1 MKFYTMIR
9 FSTYCLVLLSI
20 MPWSG
25 NAQEVWPLRKCID
38 TAIKNNLSIQG
49 AKLNLQS
56 AQIDSKQAQHQRY
69 PNLSG
74 STNVFWNF
82 GRTIDPTS
90 NSFTTETFF
99 NNRVGLNTGM
109 TLFNGFAI
117 NNSIKQA
124 NSNVNAAKED
134 IQQTQNDIAL
144 NVASFYLNA
153 LFAKENLSIA
163 RANLELSRNTM
174 SQIQTLVK
182 SGARAA
188 NEALDIEAQ
197 VATDEQ
203 AMLTAENNYTIA
215 KMQMR
220 QLMLIDQDIDVEMPG
235 SIEMMT
241 DPMLVEFDEIY
252 RGALSTQRS
261 IAAGEYRV
269 KSADLGVKIAQGQK
283 YPSVSVGGSL
293 GTNYSNQGI
302 KFDGTQT
309 IPNELVA
316 YLGGVPYNFVI
327 NQDVPIYSKA
337 GYGYQFDQNLSY
349 GFGFTVQVPILTN
362 YANTANIEKAKIMR
376 ENAAL
381 NLETTK
387 QNLKITVQQAHAD
400 AKAAKVKLQAAE
412 KSLAAQQAAYDNA
425 SKRFSLGAINGFD
438 LSNARTRLDN
448 AKNNLLIAKYDHLF
462 RVKVLDFYLGKG
474 ISL

>member
-1 MKFYTMIR
+1 
-9 FSTYCLVLLSI
+9 
-20 MPWSG
+20 
-25 NAQEVWPLRKCID
+25 
-38 TAIKNNLSIQG
+38 
-49 AKLNLQS
+49 
-56 AQIDSKQAQHQRY
+56 
-69 PNLSG
+69 
-74 STNVFWNF
+74 
-82 GRTIDPTS
+82 
-90 NSFTTETFF
+90 
-99 NNRVGLNTGM
+99 M

-117 NNSIKQA
+117 NNTIKQS
-124 NSNVNAAKED
+124 NSNVSAAKED

-153 LFAKENLSIA
+153 LFAKENLAIA
-163 RANLELSRNTM
+163 RANLEMSRNTM
-174 SQIQTLVK
+174 NQIQTLVK

-188 NEALDIEAQ
+188 NEALDVEAQ
-197 VATDEQ
+197 LAIDEQ
-203 AMLTAENNYTIA
+203 ALLTAENNYTIA

-293 GTNYSNQGI
+293 GTNYSNQGVR
-302 KFDGTQT
+302 FDGTQT
-309 IPNELVA
+309 FPNELVA
-316 YLGGVPYNFVI
+316 YLNGIPYNFVI

-349 GFGFTVQVPILTN
+349 GFGFTVNVPILTN
-362 YANTANIEKAKIMR
+362 YANTASIEKAKIMR

-387 QNLKITVQQAHAD
+387 QNLKLPYSRPTP
-400 AKAAKVKLQAAE
+400 
-412 KSLAAQQAAYDNA
+412 
-425 SKRFSLGAINGFD
+425 
-438 LSNARTRLDN
+438 TPRL
-448 AKNNLLIAKYDHLF
+448 
-462 RVKVLDFYLGKG
+462 RR
-474 ISL
+474 

>member
-9 FSTYCLVLLSI
+9 FSIYCLVMMSI
-20 MPWSG
+20 LPFST

-38 TAIKNNLSIQG
+38 TAIKNNLTIQG

-56 AQIDSKQAQHQRY
+56 AQIDSKQAKHQRY

-90 NSFTTETFF
+90 NTFTTETFF

-144 NVASFYLNA
+144 NVASLYLNA

-174 SQIQTLVK
+174 NQIQTLVK

-188 NEALDIEAQ
+188 NEALDVEAQ
-197 VATDEQ
+197 LATDEQ
-203 AMLTAENNYTIA
+203 ALLTAENNYTIA

-235 SIEMMT
+235 SIELAT
-241 DPMLVEFDEIY
+241 DPMMVEFDEIY

-309 IPNELVA
+309 LPNELVA
-316 YLGGVPYNFVI
+316 YLGGVPYTFVI

-349 GFGFTVQVPILTN
+349 GVGFTVQVPILTN
-362 YANTANIEKAKIMR
+362 YANTANVEKAKIMR